1 MKVTGLT
8 TLFVEERMGNN
19 FFSTTIS
26 RKAEDGT
33 YKNCSLDVRFNK
45 EKFPKESLDKLE
57 EDKAYKLNV
66 LDGFLS
72 VRTYKDKEGKE
83 HRIIYL
89 QVEDGKLE
97 GSKEINKSSQ
107 NSSALPF

>member
-1 MKVTGLT
+1 MKISGLT
-8 TLFVEERMGNN
+8 TLFVEKRQGNN

-33 YKNCSLDVRFNK
+33 YKNCSMDVRFSK
-45 EKFPKESLDKLE
+45 EKFPQESLDKLE
-57 EDKAYKLNV
+57 ETKAYKLNIQ
-66 LDGFLS
+66 DGFLS

-83 HRIIYL
+83 KRVIYI

-97 GSKEINKSSQ
+97 GSQDIQKKN
-107 NSSALPF
+107 NDLPF